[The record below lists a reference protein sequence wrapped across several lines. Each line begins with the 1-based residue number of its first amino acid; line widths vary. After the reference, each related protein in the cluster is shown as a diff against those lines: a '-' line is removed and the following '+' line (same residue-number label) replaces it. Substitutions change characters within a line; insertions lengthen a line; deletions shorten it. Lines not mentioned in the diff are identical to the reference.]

1 MHHEKK
7 LAESSELVER
17 WCGGEEEK
25 CERDLDDVGGL
36 GKKYILRDYLQ
47 MEVLNWRSSHHDAQF
62 VKPIRLNGRKPGNW
76 RWKALIRFK
85 LFL

>member
-1 MHHEKK
+1 MYHEKK

-62 VKPIRLNGRKPGNW
+62 VKAERLQTRQV
-76 RWKALIRFK
+76 
-85 LFL
+85 